1 MKVRY
6 AKGSIHPDASNI
18 MECLRMFKNYDDVRQ
33 YLMARY
39 PEVGSGMYA
48 TVYGIS
54 DDVVLKLSTPDDF
67 GFHYCKA
74 VVHGTLHR
82 KIPQPMHQYL
92 PKMYGIGFRPHLDMH
107 DESGFYVVPMERLTA
122 NEIYESNFLDDA
134 DPQHRTIHLMEMFQD
149 SYSLPYQGKKLQTY
163 CLRLEDL
170 EDLDEQT
177 LRYVVRAANRHLFKK
192 DVCTKQE
199 VQFLQFAR
207 LLQNSMS
214 TICASADLDL
224 HSGNIMIR
232 ETDKGTVLV
241 VTDPVA

>member
-1 MKVRY
+1 
-6 AKGSIHPDASNI
+6 
-18 MECLRMFKNYDDVRQ
+18 MFKNYDDVRQ
-33 YLMARY
+33 YLMDRY
-39 PEVGSGMYA
+39 PEVGSGMFA

-54 DDVVLKLSTPDDF
+54 GDVVLKLSTPDDF

-107 DESGFYVVPMERLTA
+107 DESGFYVVPMERLTV

-134 DPQHRTIHLMEMFQD
+134 DPQHRTIHLMEMFQA

-214 TICASADLDL
+214 VICASADLDL